1 MWRFLKKL
9 KIEPPYDAALPLL
22 GIQPQKILVWKC
34 TCNPR
39 FIIALFTIAK
49 TWKQPKCP
57 STEKWIKKMWY
68 TYTVKYYS
76 AIKNETMPFVVTW
89 MDLEIIILNE
99 ASQTDKEKYITYTW
113 DLKSG
118 YNWTYLQTE
127 TDSQTWRMNLRF
139 AGGKYE

>member
-1 MWRFLKKL
+1 
-9 KIEPPYDAALPLL
+9 
-22 GIQPQKILVWKC
+22 
-34 TCNPR
+34 
-39 FIIALFTIAK
+39 
-49 TWKQPKCP
+49 
-57 STEKWIKKMWY
+57 MWY

-118 YNWTYLQTE
+118 YN
-127 TDSQTWRMNLRF
+127 
-139 AGGKYE
+139 